1 MERKRA
7 ARSTIVP
14 GRKPITKIAAL
25 HDAGL
30 SDDMSYLNEKSVLNE
45 TTQLNETGDVEEQVW
60 RKEGLDENDIFKR
73 QEARKQK
80 QMRDAEDRLNR
91 EKYGAKGFEDMLAL
105 PQYSSE
111 RESDEDDHNEENQK
125 APEIPIFAI
134 PSLPKHMNE
143 KSMLGSPV
151 AGSRGSGKAGLS
163 CSTPKS
169 ANDVSMRSLRALDLS
184 HVINTDHLDANK
196 TIVQTKNVLLPI
208 IENGEESDL
217 QKTHTI
223 QKMASSEGSTLQKT
237 HTIHEDGSNERNLPT
252 PEENDIAD
260 TDVRNPSNGI
270 VHSSVEATE
279 VEATNSTLQKTFTV
293 VPEDNTIVHNT
304 IEGGEQKRKA
314 KKVGAQE
321 RERRGANLSMSLMN
335 SMIEDV
341 PSPGANYFKH
351 PRKKVR
357 PETKSPQKPR
367 VMGRLSTES
376 DKEKTIEMGSIA
388 EESSIAESMGSS
400 YVDPVPENA
409 TAFSP
414 VPEEEEPMEIAN
426 TTPKSTRRGS
436 SFVTPHSLMERA
448 RGGTL
453 FSTPVPP
460 VVDAVTPKLNYQKQT
475 VSSALKMKGAP
486 NSCELLDVD
495 RRCRSGP
502 KKSVNV
508 ARESP
513 KDNDDGNGKPEDVV
527 IDDSKL
533 NDEEMCDVTVEMP
546 QNVEQAASGVE
557 LDMNGLTL
565 HSANVSYNL
574 DHDGLDDFHGDP
586 NFEDERNESE
596 DAGSSTRRT
605 TRSRIGLLSDSI
617 ATVNSPGV
625 DRRQTGKNY
634 RNDTIPEDS
643 WDSDEEVVSRRRNDV
658 RNTVKI
664 GLQLKKREIIQP
676 DDATNGVRRSQRN
689 RVKPVRSWLG
699 EKPVYVNSPSGGK
712 RLTGVTDVII
722 KDKRLCKYRTGDLVL
737 ANEREKKTKARKKQ
751 LAAKRREQL
760 SRDHQRGYR
769 LNESQEDIFT
779 DDELCDYT

>member
-1 MERKRA
+1 
-7 ARSTIVP
+7 
-14 GRKPITKIAAL
+14 
-25 HDAGL
+25 
-30 SDDMSYLNEKSVLNE
+30 MSYLNEKSVLNE

-80 QMRDAEDRLNR
+80 QMRDVSLRIQWMENAEDRLNR

-196 TIVQTKNVLLPI
+196 T
-208 IENGEESDL
+208 NGEESDL

-260 TDVRNPSNGI
+260 TDVRNPSNG
-270 VHSSVEATE
+270 
-279 VEATNSTLQKTFTV
+279 
-293 VPEDNTIVHNT
+293 
-304 IEGGEQKRKA
+304 GEQKRKA
-314 KKVGAQE
+314 KKVGAQD

-335 SMIEDV
+335 SMMEDV
-341 PSPGANYFKH
+341 PSSGANLLKH
-351 PRKKVR
+351 PLKKVR

-722 KDKRLCKYRTGDLVL
+722 KDKRLCKYRTGD
-737 ANEREKKTKARKKQ
+737 
-751 LAAKRREQL
+751 
-760 SRDHQRGYR
+760 S
-769 LNESQEDIFT
+769 F
-779 DDELCDYT
+779 

>member
-7 ARSTIVP
+7 VRSTIVP
-14 GRKPITKIAAL
+14 GRKPITNIAAL
-25 HDAGL
+25 HEAGL
-30 SDDMSYLNEKSVLNE
+30 SEDQSYLNEKTVLNE
-45 TTQLNETGDVEEQVW
+45 TTQLNDTRDVEERKW

-91 EKYGAKGFEDMLAL
+91 EKYGAKGFEEMLAL

-125 APEIPIFAI
+125 APEIPPIFAV

-143 KSMLGSPV
+143 KSMMGSPV

-208 IENGEESDL
+208 VENSEE
-217 QKTHTI
+217 
-223 QKMASSEGSTLQKT
+223 STLQRT
-237 HTIHEDGSNERNLPT
+237 YTIHEDGNNERNLPT
-252 PEENDIAD
+252 PEENEIAD
-260 TDVRNPSNGI
+260 NEVRKF
-270 VHSSVEATE
+270 AT
-279 VEATNSTLQKTFTV
+279 
-293 VPEDNTIVHNT
+293 PEDTKIVHNT
-304 IEGGEQKRKA
+304 MEGGEQTRKA
-314 KKVGAQE
+314 TKVGAQE
-321 RERRGANLSMSLMN
+321 RERRGANLSMSLMH

-388 EESSIAESMGSS
+388 EESSMTESIGSS
-400 YVDPVPENA
+400 YVDPVPENT

-426 TTPKSTRRGS
+426 TTPKSSRRGS
-436 SFVTPHSLMERA
+436 SFVTPHSLMERS
-448 RGGTL
+448 RGATL

-460 VVDAVTPKLNYQKQT
+460 VVDAITPKLNYQKQT

-486 NSCELLDVD
+486 NGCELLDVD
-495 RRCRSGP
+495 RRCRSVP
-502 KKSVNV
+502 KKSANV

-513 KDNDDGNGKPEDVV
+513 KDKGDGNGKPEDIV
-527 IDDSKL
+527 IDDGKV

-546 QNVEQAASGVE
+546 QNAEQAASGVE

-565 HSANVSYNL
+565 NGNSANVSYNL
-574 DHDGLDDFHGDP
+574 DHDGFDDFHGDP
-586 NFEDERNESE
+586 NLEDERNESE
-596 DAGSSTRRT
+596 DAGPSTRRT
-605 TRSRIGLLSDSI
+605 ARSRIGLLSDSI

-625 DRRQTGKNY
+625 DRRQTRRNF

-643 WDSDEEVVSRRRNDV
+643 WCSDEEVVPRRRNDA
-658 RNTVKI
+658 RNAVKI

-676 DDATNGVRRSQRN
+676 DDAANGVRRSQRT

-699 EKPVYVNSPSGGK
+699 EKAVYVNSPSGGK

-722 KDKRLCKYRTGDLVL
+722 KDKRLCKYKTGDLVL
-737 ANEREKKTKARKKQ
+737 ANEREQKTKARKKQ

-769 LNESQEDIFT
+769 LNESQEDIVT